1 MTLSVDLD
9 RLKPRTQVRFPGVD
23 ELVTLVAVTPG
34 PYWEFYF
41 DGPSGPGRR
50 VLAESE
56 LDGIQI
62 FDEPDE
68 LRFDG
73 DPLQF
78 RLGVEAQRI
87 DVAFAYEMAAVAV
100 SNIQPL
106 PHQLEAVYDCFLR
119 EPRLRFLLAD
129 DPGAGKTIM
138 AGLYMKELI
147 LRRAGDRLLVVT
159 PANLRPQWIREL
171 SERFQLDFVQL
182 GAGQFDSSL
191 TENPWDQHDHIVVS
205 RDFLRTPRAREA
217 FEAAEKD
224 WDLAVVDEAHGF
236 TLSVNGEGHISKK
249 SERYKA
255 AESVARRSHR
265 LVLMTATPHSGHNAS
280 LWGLLRLLDMD
291 AYGDRCPREIQV
303 PPQQFRKVSKE
314 IMRDMSGELLFK
326 KRHPRRVEYELT
338 ADEQQLYDAVTDFVA
353 NKLRA
358 IRGEQSRTTAS
369 FALTTM
375 QRRAASSTRAIRR
388 TLERRVARIDKAL
401 EDPAAYLRNRRDF
414 QASLAANGED
424 LDDLDE
430 DARWQ
435 LEEAGPGGVAA
446 RHGRGAG
453 GRAGDAAAAARPGPG
468 GRGQAD
474 RAEADRASRRGP

>member
-1 MTLSVDLD
+1 MSVDLD

-23 ELVTLVAVTPG
+23 ELVILVAVTPG

-147 LRRAGDRLLVVT
+147 LRRAGDRILVVT

-171 SERFQLDFVQL
+171 AERFQLDFVQL
-182 GAGQFDSSL
+182 GASHFDASL

-205 RDFLRTPRAREA
+205 RDFLRTRPCPGSVRGRREGLGPGRRRRGARLH
-217 FEAAEKD
+217 D
-224 WDLAVVDEAHGF
+224 
-236 TLSVNGEGHISKK
+236 
-249 SERYKA
+249 
-255 AESVARRSHR
+255 RRS
-265 LVLMTATPHSGHNAS
+265 TARATSTRRASGT
-280 LWGLLRLLDMD
+280 R
-291 AYGDRCPREIQV
+291 
-303 PPQQFRKVSKE
+303 
-314 IMRDMSGELLFK
+314 
-326 KRHPRRVEYELT
+326 PRR
-338 ADEQQLYDAVTDFVA
+338 
-353 NKLRA
+353 
-358 IRGEQSRTTAS
+358 
-369 FALTTM
+369 
-375 QRRAASSTRAIRR
+375 
-388 TLERRVARIDKAL
+388 
-401 EDPAAYLRNRRDF
+401 
-414 QASLAANGED
+414 
-424 LDDLDE
+424 
-430 DARWQ
+430 RW
-435 LEEAGPGGVAA
+435 
-446 RHGRGAG
+446 RGAATG
-453 GRAGDAAAAARPGPG
+453 
-468 GRGQAD
+468 
-474 RAEADRASRRGP
+474 